1 MRRFAGAV
9 AVAVATAGCFGAP
22 GSQDRIVIEIPI
34 DTVVRGAPGTVHVLS
49 TTPVAPEDVGRVC
62 AVAAEGINN
71 ESVHP
76 NNDLIVRSNTG
87 EVVLADVERAP
98 NVRTVATD
106 THTVGPEITV
116 LVRLG
121 PDGVFSAG
129 LVVTLDCPARPDL
142 NREVSGPFTGTT
154 VVDFPPTCPVA
165 HQVFDATYDAEAGGA
180 GTFHID
186 NCVLL
191 PTPEDPAFPVD
202 GSFVLTAPSG
212 ATLTGTVTGTV
223 LFDASGAAQLDFTL
237 TVTGGTGQFQ
247 DVTGTIALDGTWDG
261 NNPGT
266 ISGTLVGSLQ

>member
-34 DTVVRGAPGTVHVLS
+34 DTVVRGEPGTVHVLS

-106 THTVGPEITV
+106 THTIGPEITV
-116 LVRLG
+116 AVRLG

-129 LVVTLDCPARPDL
+129 LVVTLDCPAPPDL

-154 VVDFPPTCPVA
+154 FFDFPPTCPVA
-165 HQVFDATYDAEAGGA
+165 HQVFDATYDAEAGGV
-180 GTFHID
+180 GTFHVD
-186 NCVLL
+186 TCVLV
-191 PTPEDPAFPVD
+191 PAPDATQSFPVA
-202 GSFVLTAPSG
+202 GSFVLTTPSG
-212 ATLTGTVTGTV
+212 ATLTGLVTGAIV
-223 LFDASGAAQLDFTL
+223 FGGGPENARLDFTL
-237 TVTGGTGQFQ
+237 VVTDGTEQFR
-247 DVTGTIALDGTWDG
+247 DATGTIGLDGTWEVG
-261 NNPGT
+261 NT
-266 ISGTLVGSLQ
+266 IAGTLVGSVQ

>member
-9 AVAVATAGCFGAP
+9 ALAVATAGCFGAP
-22 GSQDRIVIEIPI
+22 GPQDRIVIEIPI
-34 DTVVRGAPGTVHVLS
+34 DTVVRGAPGTVHVLN
-49 TTPVAPEDVGRVC
+49 TTPVAPEDVGREC

-76 NNDLIVRSNTG
+76 NNDLLVRSNTG
-87 EVVLADVERAP
+87 EIVLADVERAP

-116 LVRLG
+116 AVRLG
-121 PDGVFSAG
+121 PDGVFSG
-129 LVVTLDCPARPDL
+129 GMIVELDCPAPPRDV
-142 NREVSGPFTGTT
+142 NREVSGAFTGTT
-154 VVDFPPTCPVA
+154 SWEPLPQCPVV
-165 HQVFDATYDAEAGGA
+165 HQVFDATYDAEAGGV
-180 GTFHID
+180 GTFHVDI
-186 NCVLL
+186 CVLL

-202 GSFVLTAPSG
+202 GSFVLTTPSG
-212 ATLTGTVTGTV
+212 ATLIGTVTGTV
-223 LFDASGAAQLDFTL
+223 LFVGFAAELDFTL
-237 TVTGGTGQFQ
+237 TATGGTGQFQ

>member
-9 AVAVATAGCFGAP
+9 ALAVATAGCFGAP

-34 DTVVRGAPGTVHVLS
+34 DTVVRGEPGTVHVLS

-71 ESVHP
+71 DSVHP

-116 LVRLG
+116 AVRLG

-129 LVVTLDCPARPDL
+129 LVVELDCPAPPPDL
-142 NREVSGPFTGTT
+142 NREVSGPFVGTT
-154 VVDFPPTCPVA
+154 VFFEEVPCPVVR
-165 HQVFDATYDAEAGGA
+165 QVFDATYDAQAGGA
-180 GTFHID
+180 GTFRID
-186 NCVLL
+186 NCVLQ
-191 PTPEDPAFPVD
+191 PAPDVPQVFPEE
-202 GSFVLTAPSG
+202 GSFVLTTPNG
-212 ATLTGTVTGTV
+212 ATLTGLVTGTV
-223 LFDASGAAQLDFTL
+223 SFGDPPEGARLDFTL
-237 TVTGGTGQFQ
+237 VVTDGTEQFQ
-247 DVTGTIALDGTWDG
+247 DATGTIALDGTWV
-261 NNPGT
+261 GT
-266 ISGTLVGSLQ
+266 TIAGTLVGSLQ